1 MPSPRSVARVLA
13 ILERLAETPGGL
25 TLAALS
31 VALKTPKSS
40 LLNLLRGLAA
50 ANYVTHSD
58 GHYSLSAESFRLA
71 GTMLAGRRFP
81 ETAHPTL
88 RRLAE
93 QSGETA
99 MIAVPSPDRR
109 FMVYVDKVESET
121 GIRFTATI
129 GSRRPLYCSCSGR
142 AFLAFQPVAWRDKY
156 LKETKLVAQTAETVI
171 DKPALRALLERARAE
186 GIATT
191 RGDMTEGC
199 TGVAAP
205 IFDQAREAIGS
216 IIVAGPTERMA
227 GRLAQHKLLVKAAGR
242 AVSQMMGYVEA

>member
-50 ANYVTHSD
+50 ANYVTHSE

-99 MIAVPSPDRR
+99 MIAVPSPDRH
-109 FMVYVDKVESET
+109 FVVYVDKVESET
-121 GIRFTATI
+121 AIRFTATI
-129 GSRRPLYCSCSGR
+129 GSRRPLYCSCTGR
-142 AFLAFQPVAWRDKY
+142 AFLAFQPSAWRDKY
-156 LKETKLVAQTAETVI
+156 LKETKLVAQTAQTLTDRREL
-171 DKPALRALLERARAE
+171 KALLEQVRIDGVA
-186 GIATT
+186 IT
-191 RGDMTEGC
+191 RGDMTEDAM
-199 TGVAAP
+199 GVASP
-205 IFDQAREAIGS
+205 IFDQAGLVIGC
-216 IIVAGPTERMA
+216 IMVAGPTGRMGA
-227 GRLAQHKLLVKAAGR
+227 RLEQHKALVKAASR
-242 AVSQMMGYVEA
+242 AISQMLGFEAS

>member
-31 VALKTPKSS
+31 VVLRTPKSS

-109 FMVYVDKVESET
+109 FMIYVDKVESET

-129 GSRRPLYCSCSGR
+129 GSRRPLYCSCAGR
-142 AFLAFQPVAWRDKY
+142 AFLAFQPPAWRDKY
-156 LKETKLVAQTAETVI
+156 LKETKLVAQTGETVI
-171 DKPALRALLERARAE
+171 DREDLRALLERARAE

-191 RGDMTEGC
+191 RGDMTDGAA
-199 TGVAAP
+199 GVAAP
-205 IFDQAREAIGS
+205 IFDQNREVIGS
-216 IIVAGPTERMA
+216 IIVAGPTERVA
-227 GRLAQHKLLVKAAGR
+227 GRLAQHKVLVKAAGV
-242 AVSQMMGYVEA
+242 AISQMMGFAEP